1 MEFFATISKEDDYYM
16 KLELY
21 HADCLEQ
28 MKYVPDHSID
38 MIFCDLPYGT
48 TQNAWDTVIP
58 LEDLW
63 MTYNRIVKENGAIV
77 LTASQ
82 PFTSVLVGSN
92 IKQFKFEWIW
102 KKTIGSGQMN
112 IKRQPLKIHESVLVF
127 YKKPP
132 TYNEQKTKGK
142 PYSIIRKESS
152 LKESSYGKQKTHEKS
167 NDGFR
172 HAQSI
177 IEISNP
183 RIRGGHPTEKPVSLC
198 EYFIKVYSNEGDT
211 VLDNCMGSGS
221 TGEACV
227 KLNRNFIGIEK
238 EYEYYE
244 MAKKRLNNNS

>member
-1 MEFFATISKEDDYYM
+1 MNV
-16 KLELY
+16 ELY

-28 MKYVPDHSID
+28 MKSINNSSVD
-38 MIFCDLPYGT
+38 MVFCDLPYGT

-58 LEDLW
+58 LDILW
-63 MTYNRIVKENGAIV
+63 NHYNRIVKDNGAVV

-82 PFTSVLVGSN
+82 PFTSILISSN

-102 KKTIGSGQMN
+102 KKTIGSGQLN
-112 IKRQPLKIHESVLVF
+112 IKRQPLKIHESVLIF

-132 TYNEQKTKGK
+132 VYNEQKTIGK
-142 PYSIIRKESS
+142 PYSITRKDSS
-152 LKESSYGKQKTHEKS
+152 LKETNYGKQKTHDKV

-177 IEISNP
+177 IEFSNP
-183 RIRGGHPTEKPVSLC
+183 RIRSGHPTEKPVSLC
-198 EYFIKVYSNEGDT
+198 EYFIKIYSNEGDT

-221 TGEACV
+221 TGEASI

-238 EYEYYE
+238 ELVYFD
-244 MAKKRLNNNS
+244 MAKKRLNNP